1 MCFFCLDR
9 KLTNELSSYIRS
21 SVVGNRPIRIG
32 EQIIKSI
39 EKYLNAI
46 EGNQNRW
53 QSEIEVVAYT
63 LKCISG
69 YFQEKYF
76 ETTTKQ
82 LTDDINHLTDNK
94 DKMKLD
100 LQLQLRRSK
109 SAEINIDQLQDC
121 KVCYLHLFL
130 CELFI

>member
-46 EGNQNRW
+46 EENQNRW
-53 QSEIEVVAYT
+53 QSEIEIVAYT

-94 DKMKLD
+94 DKIKLD

>member
-46 EGNQNRW
+46 EENQNRW
-53 QSEIEVVAYT
+53 QSEIEIVAYT

>member
-94 DKMKLD
+94 DKIKLD